1 LFVMIYRS
9 FSLPSPGAVR
19 RDQRSSQRSKI
30 RDARDPPHTSEM
42 MSFNPSFNPILA
54 AAAAQMPPT
63 PTKPT
68 ANEPATP
75 TSAADEALR
84 AFLAQVN
91 AASTGAGAPPS
102 LPAGLF
108 GPAGAFGAPGAG
120 AAPAGLPFPF
130 LVQQSD
136 VKPEMLQA
144 AMNAANAAPG
154 GGPML
159 PFMDFSGFHP
169 YAMDGVRRKNATRET
184 TAPLKVSYQL
194 KLWLSD
200 HRKNP
205 YPTKAEKVM
214 LAFVTKMTLTQ
225 VSTWFANARRR
236 LKKENKMTWSPR
248 NRPGEDDDDLA
259 DLERPGSSKSDLSD
273 DHNESNNNENN
284 KSPSNPDDSPRKPK
298 SLWSIADTVG
308 VKGGDSD
315 EACSSKQ
322 ASASPNGV
330 SFDQPSAAAAA
341 AAAAGG
347 QAAAIASM
355 AAAWQQQ
362 QMMARQMMQL
372 QHMLQQQQQQGGGG
386 AAPNPFLSMLAMQAR
401 LAGAPGGMAA
411 LAGIPVSSLSPSSST
426 HSSDAEK
433 PPTLIDAT
441 SEDVGDDYTIK
452 KEQTPETPE
461 SN

>member
-1 LFVMIYRS
+1 M
-9 FSLPSPGAVR
+9 
-19 RDQRSSQRSKI
+19 
-30 RDARDPPHTSEM
+30 M
-42 MSFNPSFNPILA
+42 MSFNPSFNPLLA
-54 AAAAQMPPT
+54 AAAAQMPST
-63 PTKPT
+63 PTKPSE
-68 ANEPATP
+68 AG
-75 TSAADEALR
+75 SAAPMDDALR
-84 AFLAQVN
+84 AFLAQVG
-91 AASTGAGAPPS
+91 AAGGGVPPS

-108 GPAGAFGAPGAG
+108 GGAGGATPFGAGGPPS
-120 AAPAGLPFPF
+120 AALPFPF

-136 VKPEMLQA
+136 LKSEMMQTPV
-144 AMNAANAAPG
+144 NGAPA

-184 TAPLKVSYQL
+184 TAPLKN
-194 KLWLSD
+194 WLSD

-205 YPTKAEKVM
+205 YPTKAEKVF
-214 LAFVTKMTLTQ
+214 LAFITKMTLTQ

-284 KSPSNPDDSPRKPK
+284 QSPNGTEDSPRKPK

-308 VKGGDSD
+308 VKTED
-315 EACSSKQ
+315 EAGSSKA
-322 ASASPNGV
+322 ASTS
-330 SFDQPSAAAAA
+330 PSAAAVEANG
-341 AAAAGG
+341 AAAGG
-347 QAAAIASM
+347 HAAVLAAM

-362 QMMARQMMQL
+362 QFAARQMMQ
-372 QHMLQQQQQQGGGG
+372 HMQMLAAAGGTQAG
-386 AAPNPFLSMLAMQAR
+386 ATPSLNPYQLMQAMQAR
-401 LAGAPGGMAA
+401 LAAAPGGSLGSALNGS

-441 SEDVGDDYTIK
+441 SEDVGEDYIVK
-452 KEQTPETPE
+452 KEETPETPE
-461 SN
+461 SA